1 MLEKIELLAGRI
13 GNQKHLRA
21 LRDGIILGMPLIIIG
36 SFFLIL
42 GNLPIPGYVEML
54 GDIGLSPI
62 INKIVDGSFGIMA
75 LVASFGIARS
85 LANTYQVDGTSAG
98 IISLSSFLIVTPNVI
113 SDSGSGVPYQYVGS
127 NGLFVAIIIALI
139 SAEIFRFF
147 IQKDFIIKMPEGV
160 PPAVGKSFAALLPG
174 FMVIATWSLI
184 YLLLTVIN
192 VGNIHEILTNTL
204 GKPLSAV
211 GSSIWGTLFI
221 ILLNSAFWFVGV
233 HGANTINPVISPI
246 WLQNTDANRIA
257 FQAGEALPNI
267 ITNEFLMN
275 FVWIGGGGATIGL
288 VIALFLFSRS
298 KKNKA
303 MGKLTIAPGIF
314 NINEPV
320 LFGLPIVLN
329 FKLLIPFILAPLATA
344 IITYIG
350 MSTGIVAKPAG
361 IVVPWTMPPIISG
374 YLATGGKISGAL
386 VQVVTVA
393 VSTLIYFPFIKSVD
407 NTALEQEQENERT
420 TKNN

>member
-1 MLEKIELLAGRI
+1 MLENIEMIAGRL
-13 GNQKHLRA
+13 GNQRHLRA

-36 SFFLIL
+36 SFFLIA
-42 GNLPIPGYVEML
+42 GNLPIPGYVDML
-54 GDIGLSPI
+54 GDAGITPI

-85 LANTYQVDGTSAG
+85 LANDYGVDGTSAG
-98 IISLSSFLIVTPNVI
+98 IMSLSSFLIVTPNVV
-113 SDSGSGVPYQYVGS
+113 SDSGNGIPYQYVGS
-127 NGLFVAIIIALI
+127 NGLFVAIVVSLI

-147 IQKDFIIKMPEGV
+147 IEKDFVIKMPEGV
-160 PPAVGKSFAALLPG
+160 PPAVGDSFAALLPG
-174 FMVIATWSLI
+174 FMVIGTWGLV
-184 YLLLTVIN
+184 YLLLELVD

-204 GKPLSAV
+204 GRPLGAV
-211 GSSIWGTLFI
+211 GSSIWGTLLIVF
-221 ILLNSAFWFVGV
+221 LNSAFWFVGV
-233 HGANTINPVISPI
+233 HGANTINPVISPV
-246 WLQNTDANRIA
+246 WLQNTDANRVA
-257 FQAGEALPNI
+257 FQAGKELPNI
-267 ITNEFLMN
+267 ITNEFMMN

-298 KKNKA
+298 EKNKA
-303 MGKLTIAPGIF
+303 MGKLTIGPGLF

-329 FKLLIPFILAPLATA
+329 FKLLIPFILAPLAAA

-350 MSTGIVAKPAG
+350 MSTGIVARPVG

-393 VSTLIYFPFIKSVD
+393 VSTLIYYPFIRSED
-407 NTALEQEQENERT
+407 SSALKEEE
-420 TKNN
+420 K

>member
-1 MLEKIELLAGRI
+1 MLEKIEMIAGEI

-54 GDIGLSPI
+54 GDWGLTPI
-62 INKIVDGSFGIMA
+62 INKIVNGSFGIMA

-85 LANTYQVDGTSAG
+85 LANTYKVDGTSAG
-98 IISLSSFLIVTPNVI
+98 IISLSSFLIVTPNVV

-160 PPAVGKSFAALLPG
+160 PPAVGQSFAALLPG
-174 FMVIATWSLI
+174 FMVIITWSI
-184 YLLLTVIN
+184 VYLLLTLADI
-192 VGNIHEILTNTL
+192 GNIHEILTNTL

-233 HGANTINPVISPI
+233 HGANTINPVILPI
-246 WLQNTDANRIA
+246 WLQNTDANRLA

-267 ITNEFLMN
+267 ITNEFMMN

-288 VIALFLFSRS
+288 VIALVLFSRS

-344 IITYIG
+344 TITYIG
-350 MSTGIVAKPAG
+350 MSTGLVARPAG

-374 YLATGGKISGAL
+374 YLATGGKISGAI
-386 VQVVTVA
+386 VQVITVA
-393 VSTLIYFPFIKSVD
+393 VSTLIYFPFIKSAD
-407 NTALEQEQENERT
+407 NASLKEEKEEENID
-420 TKNN
+420 KSL